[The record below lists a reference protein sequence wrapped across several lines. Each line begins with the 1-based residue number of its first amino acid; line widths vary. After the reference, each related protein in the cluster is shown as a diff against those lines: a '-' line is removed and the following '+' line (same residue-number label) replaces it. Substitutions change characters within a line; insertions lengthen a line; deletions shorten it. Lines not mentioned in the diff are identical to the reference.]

1 VVEGSTRLEPT
12 AMLRAMTDVAADE
25 LRGVRLA
32 RVVAESAD
40 ARLTDP
46 RDAEVYRRFVEAVLR
61 WRAFTYPVL
70 PGTETAGRRR
80 PMTTVASGLEQLLPT
95 AKAGTALDDLEA
107 GDTAAVEVEPVG
119 AMLLGGHVRDVLTR
133 LRQD

>member
-1 VVEGSTRLEPT
+1 
-12 AMLRAMTDVAADE
+12 MLRAMTDVAADE

-32 RVVAESAD
+32 RAVAESAD

-80 PMTTVASGLEQLLPT
+80 PKTTVASGLEQLLPT
-95 AKAGTALDDLEA
+95 AKAGTALDDVGRPALVA
-107 GDTAAVEVEPVG
+107 GNGLG
-119 AMLLGGHVRDVLTR
+119 AGAGPGVFAGVPSGAERS
-133 LRQD
+133 

>member
-32 RVVAESAD
+32 RAVAESAD

-80 PMTTVASGLEQLLPT
+80 PVTTVASGLEQLLPT
-95 AKAGTALDDLEA
+95 AKAGTGSTTSKLATPRRRRSSRS
-107 GDTAAVEVEPVG
+107 GQCCWAATSG
-119 AMLLGGHVRDVLTR
+119 TS
-133 LRQD
+133 